1 MPLLLYG
8 FFSFASSRQ
17 PCFGAEVLDTMT
29 DGRLITKMCTQATAG
44 IKLLPTE
51 SEYRLVRH
59 KYVMN
64 ECCNVVVGWSDYH

>member
-29 DGRLITKMCTQATAG
+29 DGRLITRVCTAATAG
-44 IKLLPTE
+44 MKLLPTE
-51 SEYRLVRH
+51 
-59 KYVMN
+59 
-64 ECCNVVVGWSDYH
+64 GWI